1 MTSKVFLHFSVTGFG
16 WSYFKQKPI
25 NCNHCEYNFKSIYLT
40 YKCEKGDMV
49 DLSTHAE
56 DLKLRLMTIELLRT
70 AKYKRNITY
79 RELASK
85 TDLPV
90 TVLSRY
96 AKGHVLPNTTRA
108 KQLWRVL
115 NKMVGLEAELRSR
128 IKFDD
133 AGYFDNTEI
142 VGDYNILQ
150 QAANHALANF
160 AGKRV
165 TKVLTAAVD
174 GIPLATMVANAL
186 GVNLIVAKRNK
197 EVGVKAFIDETYI
210 LGRDSGVT
218 VTLYIP
224 KEAIKKRDSVLIVD
238 DMIKSGETQE
248 ALVTLVKKSKAEV
261 SGIFSLIAVGE
272 EWKKRLKSGEESPS
286 KSLPP

>member
-1 MTSKVFLHFSVTGFG
+1 MST
-16 WSYFKQKPI
+16 
-25 NCNHCEYNFKSIYLT
+25 
-40 YKCEKGDMV
+40 
-49 DLSTHAE
+49 STHAE

-70 AKYKRNITY
+70 AKYKHNITY

-85 TDLPV
+85 TGLPV

-96 AKGHVLPNTTRA
+96 AKGHVLPNTSRA
-108 KQLWRVL
+108 KQLWKVL
-115 NKMVGLEAELRSR
+115 TKVVGLESELRNR
-128 IKFDD
+128 IKFDET
-133 AGYFDNTEI
+133 GYFDNTEI
-142 VGDYNILQ
+142 IGDYNILQ
-150 QAANHALANF
+150 QAANHALATF

-165 TKVLTAAVD
+165 TKVLTAATD

-197 EVGVKAFIDETYI
+197 EVGVKAFLEETFI
-210 LGRDSGVT
+210 LGKDSGVT

-224 KEAIKKRDSVLIVD
+224 KDIIKKRDSVLIVD

-248 ALVTLVKKSKAEV
+248 ALVNLVKKSKAEI

-272 EWKKRLKSGEESPS
+272 NWKKHLKVTNESPVEVVTYI
-286 KSLPP
+286 KPPGETTST

>member
-1 MTSKVFLHFSVTGFG
+1 M
-16 WSYFKQKPI
+16 
-25 NCNHCEYNFKSIYLT
+25 
-40 YKCEKGDMV
+40 
-49 DLSTHAE
+49 STHAE

-70 AKYKRNITY
+70 AKYKKNITY
-79 RELASK
+79 RELSSK
-85 TDLPV
+85 TGLPV

-115 NKMVGLEAELRSR
+115 NKIVGLETELRSR

-133 AGYFDNTEI
+133 TGYFDNTEI
-142 VGDYNILQ
+142 IGDFNILQ
-150 QAANHALANF
+150 QAANYALANF

-165 TKVLTAAVD
+165 TKVITAAVD
-174 GIPLATMVANAL
+174 GVPLATMVANSL

-197 EVGVKAFIDETYI
+197 EVGVKAFLEETYI
-210 LGRDSGVT
+210 LGKDSGVT

-224 KEAIKKRDSVLIVD
+224 KDVVKKRDSVLVVD

-248 ALVTLVKKSKAEV
+248 ALVTLVRKAKAEI
-261 SGIFSLIAVGE
+261 SGLFSLIAVGD
-272 EWKKRLKSGEESPS
+272 EWKKRLKFGNNAPIEVVTYLKSPFDTENR
-286 KSLPP
+286 KA

>member
-1 MTSKVFLHFSVTGFG
+1 M
-16 WSYFKQKPI
+16 
-25 NCNHCEYNFKSIYLT
+25 
-40 YKCEKGDMV
+40 
-49 DLSTHAE
+49 STHAE
-56 DLKLRLMTIELLRT
+56 DLKLRLMTIELLKT

-79 RELASK
+79 RELAAK
-85 TDLPV
+85 TGLPV

-115 NKMVGLEAELRSR
+115 TKLVGLETELRSR
-128 IKFDD
+128 IKFDET
-133 AGYFDNTEI
+133 GYFDNTEI
-142 VGDYNILQ
+142 IGDYNILQ
-150 QAANHALANF
+150 QAANYALANF

-165 TKVLTAAVD
+165 TKIITAAVD
-174 GIPLATMVANAL
+174 GVPLATMVANAL

-197 EVGVKAFIDETYI
+197 EVGVKAFLEETYI

-218 VTLYIP
+218 VTIYIP
-224 KEAIKKRDSVLIVD
+224 KEAIKKRDSVLVVD

-248 ALVTLVKKSKAEV
+248 AMVNLVRKAKAEI

-272 EWKKRLKSGEESPS
+272 EWKKRLKFGNEAPIEVVTYLKSPFDSESHHS
-286 KSLPP
+286 

>member
-1 MTSKVFLHFSVTGFG
+1 M
-16 WSYFKQKPI
+16 
-25 NCNHCEYNFKSIYLT
+25 
-40 YKCEKGDMV
+40 
-49 DLSTHAE
+49 STHAE

-85 TDLPV
+85 TGLPV

-115 NKMVGLEAELRSR
+115 TKLVGLETELRNR

-133 AGYFDNTEI
+133 TGYFDNTDI

-165 TKVLTAAVD
+165 TKILTAAVD
-174 GIPLATMVANAL
+174 GIPLATMVANSL
-186 GVNLIVAKRNK
+186 GVNLIMAKRNK
-197 EVGVKAFIDETYI
+197 EVGVKAFLDETYV
-210 LGRDSGVT
+210 LGKDSGVT
-218 VTLYIP
+218 VTLFIP
-224 KEAIKKRDSVLIVD
+224 KDAIRKRDSVLIVD

-248 ALVTLVKKSKAEV
+248 ALINLVKKARAEV
-261 SGIFSLIAVGE
+261 SGVFSLVAVGDG
-272 EWKKRLKSGEESPS
+272 WKTRLKSGKDCPVEVVTYVRSPFE
-286 KSLPP
+286 

>member
-1 MTSKVFLHFSVTGFG
+1 M
-16 WSYFKQKPI
+16 
-25 NCNHCEYNFKSIYLT
+25 
-40 YKCEKGDMV
+40 M
-49 DLSTHAE
+49 STHAE

-85 TDLPV
+85 TGLPV

-96 AKGHVLPNTTRA
+96 AKGHVLPNTARA

-115 NKMVGLEAELRSR
+115 TKLVGLEPELRSR
-128 IKFDD
+128 IKFDED
-133 AGYFDNTEI
+133 GYFDNTEI
-142 VGDYNILQ
+142 IGDFNILQ

-174 GIPLATMVANAL
+174 GIPLATIVANAL
-186 GVNLIVAKRNK
+186 GVNLVAAKRNK
-197 EVGVKAFIDETYI
+197 EVGVKVFLEETYV
-210 LGRDSGVT
+210 LGKDSGVT
-218 VTLYIP
+218 MTLYIP

-238 DMIKSGETQE
+238 DMIKSGDTQA
-248 ALVTLVKKSKAEV
+248 ALVNLVRKAKAEI
-261 SGIFSLIAVGE
+261 SGIFSLVAVGE
-272 EWKKRLKSGEESPS
+272 EWKKRLKPS
-286 KSLPP
+286 SECPIEVITYVKAPLEASTRY